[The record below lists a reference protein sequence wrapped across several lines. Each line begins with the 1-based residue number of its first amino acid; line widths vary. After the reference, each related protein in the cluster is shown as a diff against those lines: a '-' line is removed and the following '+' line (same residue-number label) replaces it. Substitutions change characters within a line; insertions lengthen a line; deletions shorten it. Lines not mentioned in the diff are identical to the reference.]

1 MNQLASLEHL
11 TPPNG
16 NISIFLVKY
25 GKLRILHLVKS
36 AKIKMSYI
44 YTAVLMY
51 GNLVILNKTTKV
63 KLSILQMIL
72 ISQYAQMEDVYH
84 TLVLILSLH
93 LIIIIS
99 LLVTLLTMV
108 FQSNKT
114 LKSQN
119 WMVLLT
125 YFH

>member
-1 MNQLASLEHL
+1 
-11 TPPNG
+11 
-16 NISIFLVKY
+16 
-25 GKLRILHLVKS
+25 
-36 AKIKMSYI
+36 
-44 YTAVLMY
+44 MY

-108 FQSNKT
+108 FQSNKN